1 MPRNARPESEAFKQ
15 YDAMTTEEL
24 QQILRDDASKPEGA
38 ESNMEML
45 LYVMDV
51 LAKRRQANHE
61 GKTPEEALET
71 FKQEYYTEIDI
82 SSDSESAS
90 APNRSYRR
98 TRWMTGL
105 IAAAAALVFIIG
117 SSFTANAI
125 GFDVWGIIAKWTQE
139 TFHFGSSEQ
148 TGESNVPSPDFV
160 CPCTSLQDALSMR
173 DITTALVPTWLPDG
187 YIEGDVE
194 ITQTPKHRS
203 FAAKYQGDSSTI
215 RIRIADYL
223 DSHPTQ
229 IERSD
234 SLVEVYTNAGIAYYI
249 FDNEGVLQ
257 AVWVTES
264 FECCI
269 SGPVTLSEM
278 KDIINS
284 IEKG

>member
-1 MPRNARPESEAFKQ
+1 MPRNTRSESEAFKQ
-15 YDAMTTEEL
+15 YDTMTNEEL

-90 APNRSYRR
+90 APDRSYRR

-105 IAAAAALVFIIG
+105 IAAAAALVFMIG
-117 SSFTANAI
+117 GSFTANAM
-125 GFDVWGIIAKWTQE
+125 GFDVWEIIAKWTQE
-139 TFHFGSSEQ
+139 TFHFGYAGDVE
-148 TGESNVPSPDFV
+148 ESNAPSSDFEH
-160 CPCTSLQDALSMR
+160 PCASLQEAL
-173 DITTALVPTWLPDG
+173 DQCNITLELVPTWIPEG
-187 YIEGDVE
+187 FVEGDVE

-203 FAAKYQGDSSTI
+203 YVAQYTHGSDTI

-223 DSHPTQ
+223 DAFPSQ
-229 IERSD
+229 IEKDD
-234 SLVEVYTNAGIAYYI
+234 SLIEIYQSGNVDYYI
-249 FDNEGVLQ
+249 FKNYTQLK
-257 AVWVTES
+257 AVWINETY
-264 FECCI
+264 ECYI
-269 SGPVTLSEM
+269 MGPVSLSEIKEM
-278 KDIINS
+278 IDS
-284 IEKG
+284 ITKG

>member
-1 MPRNARPESEAFKQ
+1 MPRNARSKSEAFKQ
-15 YDAMTTEEL
+15 YDTMTTEEL

-82 SSDSESAS
+82 SSDSGSAS

-105 IAAAAALVFIIG
+105 IAAAAALVFMIG
-117 SSFTANAI
+117 GSFTANAM
-125 GFDVWGIIAKWTQE
+125 GFDVWEIIAKWTQE
-139 TFHFGSSEQ
+139 TFHFGYAGDVE
-148 TGESNVPSPDFV
+148 ESNAPSSDFEH
-160 CPCTSLQDALSMR
+160 PCASLQEAL
-173 DITTALVPTWLPDG
+173 DQCNITLELVPTWIPEGFVEED
-187 YIEGDVE
+187 IEL
-194 ITQTPKHRS
+194 IQTPKQRI
-203 FAAKYQGDSSTI
+203 FAGEFKSIEGTL

-223 DSHPTQ
+223 DSNPTQ
-229 IERSD
+229 IEQND
-234 SLVEVYTNAGIAYYI
+234 SLVEIYQSCGISYYI
-249 FDNEGVLQ
+249 FDNDGLLQ
-257 AVWVTES
+257 AVWINENY
-264 FECCI
+264 ECFI
-269 SGPVTLSEM
+269 SGPITLSDLKEM
-278 KDIINS
+278 IDS